1 MTVRL
6 RAHHLLCM
14 LTYVGRGYTPAFVEN
29 YDAVAARLSQR
40 EPIQL
45 VDGPDDICTP
55 IQDIP
60 TAHCHNESV
69 VERDRL
75 ALDAVR
81 ALLGV
86 AVDLDRQ
93 FSLDHVMLA
102 RFREAF
108 AKGRTRAACTGCEWS
123 GLCDH
128 VAGEG
133 FPGAVL
139 HVKGG

>member
-14 LTYVGRGYTPAFVEN
+14 LTYVGRGYSPAFVEN
-29 YDAVAARLSQR
+29 YDAIAARLSQR
-40 EPIQL
+40 EPIRL
-45 VDGPDDICTP
+45 VDGPDDICAP
-55 IQDIP
+55 ILDIAS
-60 TAHCHNESV
+60 AHCHNESV

-81 ALLGV
+81 ALLGA
-86 AVDLDRQ
+86 AVDLDRE

-108 AKGRTRAACTGCEWS
+108 VRGRTRAACAGCEWS
-123 GLCDH
+123 GLCDQ
-128 VAGEG
+128 VAGAG
-133 FPGAVL
+133 YPGVVL
-139 HVKGG
+139 QLTGG

>member
-1 MTVRL
+1 VTVHL

-29 YDAVAARLSQR
+29 YDGIVARLSEG
-40 EPIQL
+40 EPICL
-45 VDGPDDICTP
+45 VDGPDDICAP
-55 IQDIP
+55 IQDIT

-81 ALLGV
+81 ALLGT
-86 AVDLDRQ
+86 AVDLDRE
-93 FSLDHVMLA
+93 FGLDAPMLA
-102 RFREAF
+102 DFRAAF
-108 AKGRTRAACTGCEWS
+108 GRGQTRAACAGCEWS

-128 VAGEG
+128 VAAAGY
-133 FPGAVL
+133 PGAAL
-139 HVKGG
+139 QRPGG